1 MSSDADE
8 VSASIGRSL
17 GAMLSEI
24 LSTGKT
30 GLIAGSDHHIEWV
43 SDVGRLL
50 LGASVDSDPHI
61 TGSDWFALTPPE
73 LRLADD
79 RAFSQAQRSGSS
91 DWFVKTFQ
99 LPGDDGQSTLI
110 EVESML
116 VKRTASPFR
125 WLALLRVPSADTE
138 GSSLT
143 GNVRTRALATMQLA
157 RRLSACTTSQQ
168 ILRVVDR
175 LAAPAMA
182 VDTVSVTIF
191 EANGETVTHRDPTF
205 DEHHFTDIDGGFG
218 ATTTAVGAAAEMK
231 RTVIVSDVE
240 VLSGHYPVTIKRM
253 AAASLVAYAAVP
265 MLREDGSLFGVLH
278 CGWRHRSWIDVAHL
292 EAISEVISN
301 AMITVR
307 TVEYQRKLTG
317 TLQEMMLPLPAPAIE
332 GCTVATRYQ
341 PFETMLGGDFY
352 DVVERGQQVWFIV
365 GDVTG
370 HGLLAARTMGK
381 VRFFLRAL
389 LMNVQR
395 PSQLLRA
402 ASELLVAEHSDEL
415 ATCAV
420 VLWNRAAGTLQVATA
435 GNLAPLVA
443 DHRGVRF
450 VELTPLPP
458 LGVVR
463 HDTPDEV
470 DVLVALTSPAQLLMF
485 TDGLVERRDDVID
498 DSLEELRQLIE
509 AAGGTAQQVVENVLA
524 PLLST
529 ASDDVAVL
537 CADLRPGGHAD

>member
-1 MSSDADE
+1 
-8 VSASIGRSL
+8 
-17 GAMLSEI
+17 
-24 LSTGKT
+24 
-30 GLIAGSDHHIEWV
+30 
-43 SDVGRLL
+43 
-50 LGASVDSDPHI
+50 
-61 TGSDWFALTPPE
+61 
-73 LRLADD
+73 
-79 RAFSQAQRSGSS
+79 
-91 DWFVKTFQ
+91 
-99 LPGDDGQSTLI
+99 
-110 EVESML
+110 
-116 VKRTASPFR
+116 
-125 WLALLRVPSADTE
+125 
-138 GSSLT
+138 
-143 GNVRTRALATMQLA
+143 
-157 RRLSACTTSQQ
+157 
-168 ILRVVDR
+168 
-175 LAAPAMA
+175 
-182 VDTVSVTIF
+182 
-191 EANGETVTHRDPTF
+191 
-205 DEHHFTDIDGGFG
+205 
-218 ATTTAVGAAAEMK
+218 
-231 RTVIVSDVE
+231 
-240 VLSGHYPVTIKRM
+240 
-253 AAASLVAYAAVP
+253 
-265 MLREDGSLFGVLH
+265 
-278 CGWRHRSWIDVAHL
+278 
-292 EAISEVISN
+292 
-301 AMITVR
+301 
-307 TVEYQRKLTG
+307 
-317 TLQEMMLPLPAPAIE
+317 
-332 GCTVATRYQ
+332 
-341 PFETMLGGDFY
+341 
-352 DVVERGQQVWFIV
+352 V